1 MADIKKTADGVDN
14 DSPYRALEADAAQ
27 MKIEEAQGE
36 LEPGEAMTECEMEVE
51 ADMLLQAALEEKL
64 KAEARLEAALE
75 EKRAAEAK
83 LQAALDEKREAE
95 ARLEGAAVIRPEAA
109 ASEPEHGA
117 PELAASEPEF
127 AGTYRESAELEQEAA
142 GSDEADEPER
152 KMAGQERELHET
164 EPEIDKLEPVWE
176 NSAANG
182 SDSGETYREERA
194 GRGRSR
200 ARRSRKKNAGQG
212 IEMPEGVHDS
222 QNNHEKTA
230 FPAGQTEAAAALQEG
245 RDNKNRKGK
254 KAAIIAACVLAAVI
268 VAGGG
273 AYAAMAQKYKKVFFP
288 NTIINGMNAS
298 GRTVAEVK
306 EMIAGGIENYVLT
319 IEEREG
325 GQEQLTG
332 EDIKLKAK
340 FDGTLEQIVT
350 TQNPYAWL
358 SYQLNPAEYTIG
370 TMIEYDEEA
379 FTDAVKGLKCM
390 DTALMK
396 EPENAGISDYVPGQG
411 YHIVP
416 ETAGTY
422 VSEDV
427 LRSSITDAV
436 MNLKDTLSLEEAGAY
451 KQPEITQNDA
461 ALKERLDT
469 MNRYVSTTVT

>member
-222 QNNHEKTA
+222 QNNHEKRRS
-230 FPAGQTEAAAALQEG
+230 PQDRRKLRQLCRKAGAIRTE
-245 RDNKNRKGK
+245 
-254 KAAIIAACVLAAVI
+254 
-268 VAGGG
+268 
-273 AYAAMAQKYKKVFFP
+273 
-288 NTIINGMNAS
+288 
-298 GRTVAEVK
+298 
-306 EMIAGGIENYVLT
+306 
-319 IEEREG
+319 
-325 GQEQLTG
+325 
-332 EDIKLKAK
+332 KAK
-340 FDGTLEQIVT
+340 RRLLLQPAFWQPLLWPVEEL
-350 TQNPYAWL
+350 TQPWHRNTRRYF
-358 SYQLNPAEYTIG
+358 SRIQ
-370 TMIEYDEEA
+370 
-379 FTDAVKGLKCM
+379 
-390 DTALMK
+390 
-396 EPENAGISDYVPGQG
+396 
-411 YHIVP
+411 
-416 ETAGTY
+416 
-422 VSEDV
+422 
-427 LRSSITDAV
+427 SS
-436 MNLKDTLSLEEAGAY
+436 
-451 KQPEITQNDA
+451 
-461 ALKERLDT
+461 
-469 MNRYVSTTVT
+469 TV

>member
-83 LQAALDEKREAE
+83 LQAALDENREAE

-117 PELAASEPEF
+117 PEF

-200 ARRSRKKNAGQG
+200 DQKSARMEQCGAG
-212 IEMPEGVHDS
+212 
-222 QNNHEKTA
+222 N
-230 FPAGQTEAAAALQEG
+230 
-245 RDNKNRKGK
+245 RD
-254 KAAIIAACVLAAVI
+254 
-268 VAGGG
+268 AGGS
-273 AYAAMAQKYKKVFFP
+273 P
-288 NTIINGMNAS
+288 
-298 GRTVAEVK
+298 
-306 EMIAGGIENYVLT
+306 
-319 IEEREG
+319 
-325 GQEQLTG
+325 
-332 EDIKLKAK
+332 
-340 FDGTLEQIVT
+340 
-350 TQNPYAWL
+350 
-358 SYQLNPAEYTIG
+358 
-370 TMIEYDEEA
+370 
-379 FTDAVKGLKCM
+379 
-390 DTALMK
+390 
-396 EPENAGISDYVPGQG
+396 
-411 YHIVP
+411 
-416 ETAGTY
+416 
-422 VSEDV
+422 
-427 LRSSITDAV
+427 
-436 MNLKDTLSLEEAGAY
+436 
-451 KQPEITQNDA
+451 
-461 ALKERLDT
+461 
-469 MNRYVSTTVT
+469 